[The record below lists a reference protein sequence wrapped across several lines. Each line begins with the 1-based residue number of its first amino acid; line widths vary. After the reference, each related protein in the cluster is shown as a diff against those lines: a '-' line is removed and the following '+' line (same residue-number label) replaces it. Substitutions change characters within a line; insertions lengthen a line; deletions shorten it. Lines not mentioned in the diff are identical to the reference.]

1 MKLCFPLNPSRHVT
15 VISADTPTLTSNDE
29 AKDARTTWMHARR
42 KQWPLIDYAIC
53 RRRDIHDVTIT
64 RAMQGTECWTDHRLV
79 RSVLSLNITPT
90 RRKTAKSC
98 RPAFDT
104 AELKQL
110 ERSPMFA
117 KDLDD
122 RLTAHGPLSGPPPQQ
137 WEQFKTLVTE
147 SAKLTI
153 GPKKKVHQDWFDEND
168 ERIKELLDDKKKPS
182 SRGRISPP
190 LQKAGQGPGGTWQ
203 NAGRVVGEEGRRSG
217 NLCCHKELKNDLQR
231 HQGSLPPY
239 QATHHAAPVS

>member
-1 MKLCFPLNPSRHVT
+1 MS
-15 VISADTPTLTSNDE
+15 VISAYTPTLTSNDE
-29 AKDARTTWMHARR
+29 AKDARTTWMHARW

-53 RRRDIHDVTIT
+53 RHKDIRDVRIT

-79 RSVLSLNITPT
+79 RSVLSLHITPT

-104 AELKQL
+104 AKLKQL

-168 ERIKELLDDKKKPS
+168 KRIKELRDDKKKPS
-182 SRGRISPP
+182 SRGRMTSPP
-190 LQKAGQGPGGTWQ
+190 LQKAGPGQGGTWQ
-203 NAGRVVGEEGRRSG
+203 NDISSTSKGRPRRH
-217 NLCCHKELKNDLQR
+217 LAE
-231 HQGSLPPY
+231 
-239 QATHHAAPVS
+239 